1 LLRLVGI
8 SFIEK
13 GGDKKMIEKVKD
25 PVCGME
31 VEEDKVCSEYQGIKY
46 CFCSQGCKD
55 KFDQNP
61 TQYTEKH
68 GGCCCG

>member
-1 LLRLVGI
+1 
-8 SFIEK
+8 
-13 GGDKKMIEKVKD
+13 MIEKVKD